1 MSKTETIAS
10 RSSARTRILDA
21 AMTLIRQKGYAATR
35 VDDICAAAGVTKG
48 AFFHHFASKEALG
61 VAAAEH
67 WSLMTG
73 TLFEDAP
80 YHDHADALARVL
92 AYIGFRRAILQGTT
106 GEFTC
111 LVGTLAQETHISG
124 PAIAKAA
131 RASIFGHAATLE
143 PDITEAKAQ
152 HCPEADWTPESLA
165 LFTQATLQGAFI
177 LAKADGGPDVARQM
191 VDHLD
196 RYVRLLFGV
205 PAHDGGPRQ

>member
-1 MSKTETIAS
+1 MSKTETNAS

-21 AMTLIRQKGYAATR
+21 AMTVIRQKGYAATR
-35 VDDICAAAGVTKG
+35 LDDICAAAGVTKG

-61 VAAAEH
+61 VAAAQH

-80 YHDHADALARVL
+80 YHDHADALDRVL

-111 LVGTLAQETHISG
+111 LVGTLAQETHISS
-124 PAIAKAA
+124 PAIARAA

-152 HCPEADWTPESLA
+152 HCPDADWTPESLA

-177 LAKADGGPDVARQM
+177 MAKADGGPDVARQM

-205 PAHDGGPRQ
+205 SAHDGGSRQ